1 MLVGCRLR
9 TAVEAVGVADPVS
22 VPHRHTAPLVAVL
35 VLVDMLVGDAQHVQA
50 EPGGTGAAGTG
61 GRVQHKN
68 GKRKSPFSCVGRKT
82 GFADC

>member
-50 EPGGTGAAGTG
+50 EPSTKMANEKA
-61 GRVQHKN
+61 RFPVSA
-68 GKRKSPFSCVGRKT
+68 GKRALLIADYFERVG
-82 GFADC
+82 